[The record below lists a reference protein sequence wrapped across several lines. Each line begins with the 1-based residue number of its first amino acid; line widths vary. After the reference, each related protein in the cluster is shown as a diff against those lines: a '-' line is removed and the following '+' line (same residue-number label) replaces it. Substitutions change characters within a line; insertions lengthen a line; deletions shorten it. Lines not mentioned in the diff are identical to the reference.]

1 MMLFRLE
8 KLEQISGSKEL
19 KANHNSADDGDFFLR
34 VGTNIRKQRIESKSQ
49 LTLFLLFESQGW
61 NKYQEAK
68 N

>member
-1 MMLFRLE
+1 M
-8 KLEQISGSKEL
+8 LEQISGSKEL
-19 KANHNSADDGDFFLR
+19 KANHNFPIYLVQKFL

-49 LTLFLLFESQGW
+49 PLEELIGTLEGW